1 MKIRVL
7 SAVVLAVSV
16 MLGGCTTNPYTGESQ
31 MAKSAKY
38 GTIAAVTGGV
48 IGALVGGEKGAYI
61 GAGLG
66 AMTGGGYGYYT
77 DVQEKK
83 LREQIQASNAEMELS
98 RTKDNRLMI
107 TMPGDISFMSGS
119 ADINPAN
126 YQALTVIANEVK
138 TNNMTMMITGHTDN
152 TGSVALNDSLSKARA
167 NSVASYMYAQ
177 GIPFGA
183 VKTEGLSMHQPIA
196 SNATPDGRA
205 RNRRV
210 EIILQ

>member
-1 MKIRVL
+1 MKIGIL
-7 SAVVLAVSV
+7 SVVVLAVSV
-16 MLGGCTTNPYTGESQ
+16 LLGGCTTNPYTGESQ

-38 GTIAAVTGGV
+38 ASIAAVTGGV

-66 AMTGGGYGYYT
+66 AMTGGGYGFYT
-77 DVQEKK
+77 DIQEKK
-83 LREQIQASNAEMELS
+83 LREKIKASNAEMELS
-98 RTKDNRLMI
+98 RTADNRLMI

-119 ADINPAN
+119 ADINPSN
-126 YQALTVIANEVK
+126 YQALTVVANEVR

-167 NSVASYMYAQ
+167 NAVASYMYAQ
-177 GIPFGA
+177 AIPFGA
-183 VKTEGLSMHQPIA
+183 VKTEGLAFHQPVA
-196 SNATPDGRA
+196 SNSTPDGRA
-205 RNRRV
+205 KNRRV

>member
-7 SAVVLAVSV
+7 SAFVLAVSV
-16 MLGGCTTNPYTGESQ
+16 ILGGCTTNPYTGESQ

>member
-1 MKIRVL
+1 MKIRIL

-16 MLGGCTTNPYTGESQ
+16 ILGGCTTNPYTGESQ

-83 LREQIQASNAEMELS
+83 LREQIQSSNAEMELS

-119 ADINPAN
+119 ADINPSN
-126 YQALTVIANEVK
+126 YQALTVIANEVR
-138 TNNMTMMITGHTDN
+138 TNNMTMMIVGHTDN

-177 GIPFGA
+177 GVPFGA
-183 VKTEGLSMHQPIA
+183 VKTEGLSFHQPVA
-196 SNATPDGRA
+196 SNSTPDGRA
-205 RNRRV
+205 KNRRV

>member
-1 MKIRVL
+1 MKIRIL

-38 GTIAAVTGGV
+38 STIAAVTGGV
-48 IGALVGGEKGAYI
+48 IGALIGGEKGAYI

-66 AMTGGGYGYYT
+66 AMTGGGYGFYT
-77 DVQEKK
+77 DVPEKK
-83 LREQIQASNAEMELS
+83 LREKIKASNAEMELS
-98 RTKDNRLMI
+98 RTADNRLMI

-119 ADINPAN
+119 AEINPSN
-126 YQALTVIANEVK
+126 YQALSIVANEVR

-167 NSVASYMYAQ
+167 NAVASYMYAQ
-177 GIPFGA
+177 AIPFGA
-183 VKTEGLSMHQPIA
+183 VKTEGLAFYQPVA
-196 SNATPDGRA
+196 SNSTPDGRA
-205 RNRRV
+205 KNRRV

>member
-1 MKIRVL
+1 MKIRML
-7 SAVVLAVSV
+7 SAVVLALSV
-16 MLGGCTTNPYTGESQ
+16 ILGGCTTNPYTGESQ

-38 GTIAAVTGGV
+38 GSIAAVAGGV
-48 IGALVGGEKGAYI
+48 VGALIGGEKGAYI

-66 AMTGGGYGYYT
+66 AMTGGGYGFYT

-83 LREQIQASNAEMELS
+83 LREQIKASNAEMELS
-98 RTKDNRLMI
+98 RTADNRLMI

-126 YQALTVIANEVK
+126 YQALTVIANEAK
-138 TNNMTMMITGHTDN
+138 TNKLAMIITGHTDN
-152 TGSVALNDSLSKARA
+152 TGSIALNDSLSKARA

-177 GIPFGA
+177 GVPFAA
-183 VKTEGLSMHQPIA
+183 VRTEGMSVHKPVA

>member
-1 MKIRVL
+1 MKIRILSVVL
-7 SAVVLAVSV
+7 LAVSV
-16 MLGGCTTNPYTGESQ
+16 MLGGCTTNPYSGEKQ

-119 ADINPAN
+119 ADINPSN
-126 YQALTVIANEVK
+126 YQALTVIANEVR
-138 TNNMTMMITGHTDN
+138 TNNMTMMIVGHTDN

-167 NSVASYMYAQ
+167 NAVASYMYAQ
-177 GIPFGA
+177 GVPFGA
-183 VKTEGLSMHQPIA
+183 VKTEGLSFHQPVA
-196 SNATPDGRA
+196 SNSTPDGRA
-205 RNRRV
+205 KNRRV

>member
-1 MKIRVL
+1 MKIRIL

-16 MLGGCTTNPYTGESQ
+16 MLGGCTTNPYSGESQ

-119 ADINPAN
+119 ADINPSN
-126 YQALTVIANEVK
+126 YQALTVIANEVR
-138 TNNMTMMITGHTDN
+138 TNNMTMMIVGHTDN

-177 GIPFGA
+177 GVPFGA
-183 VKTEGLSMHQPIA
+183 VKTEGLSFHQPVA
-196 SNATPDGRA
+196 SNSTPDGRA
-205 RNRRV
+205 KNRRV

>member
-7 SAVVLAVSV
+7 SAVVLAFSV
-16 MLGGCTTNPYTGESQ
+16 LLGGCTTNPYTGESQ

-66 AMTGGGYGYYT
+66 AMAGGGYGYYT

-119 ADINPAN
+119 ADINPSN

-205 RNRRV
+205 KNRRV

>member
-138 TNNMTMMITGHTDN
+138 TNNMTMMVTGHTDN

-205 RNRRV
+205 KNRRV

>member
-183 VKTEGLSMHQPIA
+183 VKTEGVSMHQPIA

>member
-1 MKIRVL
+1 MKIRIL

-16 MLGGCTTNPYTGESQ
+16 MLGGCTTNPYTGEKQ

-83 LREQIQASNAEMELS
+83 LREQIQASNAE
-98 RTKDNRLMI
+98 NGI
-107 TMPGDISFMSGS
+107 IS
-119 ADINPAN
+119 
-126 YQALTVIANEVK
+126 YQRQSFDDYHA
-138 TNNMTMMITGHTDN
+138 G
-152 TGSVALNDSLSKARA
+152 
-167 NSVASYMYAQ
+167 
-177 GIPFGA
+177 
-183 VKTEGLSMHQPIA
+183 
-196 SNATPDGRA
+196 
-205 RNRRV
+205 
-210 EIILQ
+210 

>member
-1 MKIRVL
+1 MKIRIL

-38 GTIAAVTGGV
+38 STIAAVTGGV
-48 IGALVGGEKGAYI
+48 IGALIGGEKGAYI

-66 AMTGGGYGYYT
+66 AMTGGGYGFYT

-83 LREQIQASNAEMELS
+83 LREKIKASNAEMELS
-98 RTKDNRLMI
+98 RTADNRLMI

-119 ADINPAN
+119 AEINPSN
-126 YQALTVIANEVK
+126 YQALSIVANEVR

-167 NSVASYMYAQ
+167 NAVASYMYAQ
-177 GIPFGA
+177 AIPFGA
-183 VKTEGLSMHQPIA
+183 VKTEGLAFYQPVA
-196 SNATPDGRA
+196 SNSTPDGRA
-205 RNRRV
+205 KNRRV

>member
-1 MKIRVL
+1 
-7 SAVVLAVSV
+7 
-16 MLGGCTTNPYTGESQ
+16 

-119 ADINPAN
+119 ADINPSN
-126 YQALTVIANEVK
+126 YQALTVIANEVR
-138 TNNMTMMITGHTDN
+138 TNNMTMMIVGHTDN

-177 GIPFGA
+177 GVPFGA
-183 VKTEGLSMHQPIA
+183 VKTEGLSFHQPVA
-196 SNATPDGRA
+196 SNSTPDGRA
-205 RNRRV
+205 KNRRV

>member
-1 MKIRVL
+1 MKIRIL

-119 ADINPAN
+119 ADINPSN

-138 TNNMTMMITGHTDN
+138 TNNMIMMITGHTDN

-196 SNATPDGRA
+196 SNASPDGRA
-205 RNRRV
+205 KNRRV

>member
-1 MKIRVL
+1 MKIRIL

-16 MLGGCTTNPYTGESQ
+16 MLGGCTTNPYTGEKQ

-66 AMTGGGYGYYT
+66 AMTGGGYVYYT

-119 ADINPAN
+119 ADINPSN
-126 YQALTVIANEVK
+126 YQALTVIANEVR
-138 TNNMTMMITGHTDN
+138 TNNMTMMIVGHTDN

-177 GIPFGA
+177 GVPFGA
-183 VKTEGLSMHQPIA
+183 VKTEGLSFHQPVA
-196 SNATPDGRA
+196 SNSTPDGRA
-205 RNRRV
+205 KNRRV

>member
-1 MKIRVL
+1 MKIRILSVVL
-7 SAVVLAVSV
+7 LAVSV
-16 MLGGCTTNPYTGESQ
+16 MLGGCTTNPYSGEKQ

-119 ADINPAN
+119 ADINPSN
-126 YQALTVIANEVK
+126 YQALTVIANEVR
-138 TNNMTMMITGHTDN
+138 TNNMTMMIVGNTDN

-177 GIPFGA
+177 GVPFGA
-183 VKTEGLSMHQPIA
+183 VKTEGLSFHQPVA
-196 SNATPDGRA
+196 SNSTPDGRA
-205 RNRRV
+205 KNRRV

>member
-7 SAVVLAVSV
+7 SAVVLAISV

-196 SNATPDGRA
+196 SNASPDGRA
-205 RNRRV
+205 KNRRV

>member
-1 MKIRVL
+1 MKIRILSVVL
-7 SAVVLAVSV
+7 LAVSV
-16 MLGGCTTNPYTGESQ
+16 MLGGCTTNPYSGEKQ

-119 ADINPAN
+119 ADINPSN
-126 YQALTVIANEVK
+126 YQALTVIANEVR
-138 TNNMTMMITGHTDN
+138 TNNMTMMIVGHTDN

-177 GIPFGA
+177 GVPFGA
-183 VKTEGLSMHQPIA
+183 VKTEGLSFHQPVA
-196 SNATPDGRA
+196 SNSTPDGRA
-205 RNRRV
+205 KNRRV

>member
-16 MLGGCTTNPYTGESQ
+16 ILGGCTTNPYSGERQ

-48 IGALVGGEKGAYI
+48 IGALIGGEKGAYI

>member
-7 SAVVLAVSV
+7 SAFLLAVSV
-16 MLGGCTTNPYTGESQ
+16 ILGGCTTNPYTGESQ

-183 VKTEGLSMHQPIA
+183 VKTEGISMHQPIA

>member
-1 MKIRVL
+1 MKIRIL

-16 MLGGCTTNPYTGESQ
+16 MLGGCTTNPYSGEKQ

-83 LREQIQASNAEMELS
+83 LREQIQASNAEMEMS

-119 ADINPAN
+119 ADINPSN
-126 YQALTVIANEVK
+126 YQALTVIANEVR
-138 TNNMTMMITGHTDN
+138 TNNMTMMIVGHTDN

-177 GIPFGA
+177 GVPFGA
-183 VKTEGLSMHQPIA
+183 VKTEGLSFHQPVA
-196 SNATPDGRA
+196 SNSTPDGRA
-205 RNRRV
+205 KNRRV

>member
-1 MKIRVL
+1 MKIRII
-7 SAVVLAVSV
+7 SAVVLAFTV
-16 MLGGCTTNPYTGESQ
+16 MLGGCTTNPYTGERQ

-38 GTIAAVTGGV
+38 GSIAAVTGGV

-66 AMTGGGYGYYT
+66 AMAGGSYGFYT

-83 LREQIQASNAEMELS
+83 LRQQIEASNAEMELS
-98 RTKDNRLMI
+98 RTADNRLMI
-107 TMPGDISFMSGS
+107 TMPSDISFMSGS
-119 ADINPAN
+119 ADINPSN

-138 TNNMTMMITGHTDN
+138 NNKLTMLIVGHTDN

-167 NSVASYMYAQ
+167 DSVASYMFAQ
-177 GIPFGA
+177 GIPFSA
-183 VKTEGLSMHQPIA
+183 VKTEGFSFHKPVA
-196 SNATPDGRA
+196 SNSTADGRA

>member
-7 SAVVLAVSV
+7 SAFVLAVSV
-16 MLGGCTTNPYTGESQ
+16 ILGGCTTNPYTGESQ

-183 VKTEGLSMHQPIA
+183 VKTEGVSMHQPIA

>member
-1 MKIRVL
+1 MKIRILSVVL
-7 SAVVLAVSV
+7 LAVSV
-16 MLGGCTTNPYTGESQ
+16 MLGGCTTNPYSGEKQ

-38 GTIAAVTGGV
+38 GTTAAVTGGV

-119 ADINPAN
+119 ADINPSN
-126 YQALTVIANEVK
+126 YQALTVIANEVR
-138 TNNMTMMITGHTDN
+138 TNNMTMMIVGHTDN

-177 GIPFGA
+177 GVPFGA
-183 VKTEGLSMHQPIA
+183 VKTEGLSFHQPVA
-196 SNATPDGRA
+196 SNSTPDGRA
-205 RNRRV
+205 KNRRV

>member
-1 MKIRVL
+1 MKIRIL

-119 ADINPAN
+119 ADINPSN
-126 YQALTVIANEVK
+126 YQALTVIANEVR

-177 GIPFGA
+177 GVPFGA
-183 VKTEGLSMHQPIA
+183 VKTEGLSFHQPVA
-196 SNATPDGRA
+196 ANNTPDGRA
-205 RNRRV
+205 KNRRV

>member
-7 SAVVLAVSV
+7 SAAVLAFSV
-16 MLGGCTTNPYTGESQ
+16 LLGGCTTNPYSGERQ

>member
-1 MKIRVL
+1 MKIRIL
-7 SAVVLAVSV
+7 STVVLAVSV
-16 MLGGCTTNPYTGESQ
+16 LLGGCTTNPYTGESQ

-205 RNRRV
+205 KNRRV

>member
-1 MKIRVL
+1 MKIRIL

-16 MLGGCTTNPYTGESQ
+16 MLGGCTTNPYSGEKQ

-119 ADINPAN
+119 ADINPSN
-126 YQALTVIANEVK
+126 YQALTVIANEVR

-177 GIPFGA
+177 GVPFGA
-183 VKTEGLSMHQPIA
+183 VKTEGLSFHQPVA
-196 SNATPDGRA
+196 ANKTPDGRA

>member
-1 MKIRVL
+1 MKIRIL

-119 ADINPAN
+119 ADINPSN
-126 YQALTVIANEVK
+126 YQALTVIANEVR

-177 GIPFGA
+177 GVPFGA
-183 VKTEGLSMHQPIA
+183 VKTEGLSFHQPVA
-196 SNATPDGRA
+196 SNSTPDGRA
-205 RNRRV
+205 KNRRV

>member
-1 MKIRVL
+1 MKIRIL

-119 ADINPAN
+119 ADINPSN
-126 YQALTVIANEVK
+126 YQALTVIANEVR
-138 TNNMTMMITGHTDN
+138 TNNMTMMIVGHTDN

-177 GIPFGA
+177 GVPFGA
-183 VKTEGLSMHQPIA
+183 VKTEGLSFHQPVA
-196 SNATPDGRA
+196 SNSTPDGRA
-205 RNRRV
+205 KNRRV

>member
-126 YQALTVIANEVK
+126 YQALTFIANEVK

-183 VKTEGLSMHQPIA
+183 VKTEGVSMHQPIA

>member
-1 MKIRVL
+1 MKIRIL

-16 MLGGCTTNPYTGESQ
+16 MLGGYTTNPYTGEKQ

-38 GTIAAVTGGV
+38 GTIVAVTGGV

-119 ADINPAN
+119 ADINPSN
-126 YQALTVIANEVK
+126 YQALTVIANEVR
-138 TNNMTMMITGHTDN
+138 TNNMTMMIVGHTDN

-167 NSVASYMYAQ
+167 NSVASYMYVQ
-177 GIPFGA
+177 GVPFGA
-183 VKTEGLSMHQPIA
+183 VKTEGLSFHQPVA
-196 SNATPDGRA
+196 SNSTPDGRA
-205 RNRRV
+205 KNRRV

>member
-1 MKIRVL
+1 MKIRIL
-7 SAVVLAVSV
+7 SAVLLAASVL
-16 MLGGCTTNPYTGESQ
+16 LGGCTTNPYSGEKQ

-119 ADINPAN
+119 ADINPSN
-126 YQALTVIANEVK
+126 YQALTVIANEVR
-138 TNNMTMMITGHTDN
+138 TNNMTMMIVGHTDN

-177 GIPFGA
+177 GVPFGA
-183 VKTEGLSMHQPIA
+183 VKTEGLSFHQPVA
-196 SNATPDGRA
+196 SNSTPDGRA
-205 RNRRV
+205 KNRRV

>member
-1 MKIRVL
+1 MKIRIL

-16 MLGGCTTNPYTGESQ
+16 MLGGCTTNPYSGEKQ

-119 ADINPAN
+119 ADINPSN
-126 YQALTVIANEVK
+126 YQALTVIANEVR
-138 TNNMTMMITGHTDN
+138 TNNMTMMIVGHTDN

-177 GIPFGA
+177 GVPFGA
-183 VKTEGLSMHQPIA
+183 VKTEGLSFHQPVA
-196 SNATPDGRA
+196 SNSTPDGRA
-205 RNRRV
+205 KNRRV

>member
-1 MKIRVL
+1 MKIRIL

-119 ADINPAN
+119 ADINPSN

-196 SNATPDGRA
+196 SNASPDGRA
-205 RNRRV
+205 KNRRV

>member
-1 MKIRVL
+1 MKIRIL

-119 ADINPAN
+119 ADINPSN
-126 YQALTVIANEVK
+126 YQALTVIANEVR
-138 TNNMTMMITGHTDN
+138 TNNMTMMIVGHTDN

-183 VKTEGLSMHQPIA
+183 VKTEGLSFHQPVA
-196 SNATPDGRA
+196 SNSTPDGRA
-205 RNRRV
+205 KNRRV